1 MNTKYTLSP
10 CCTANEDY
18 VSVFQALTF
27 TPGASTRM
35 CVNLVILDD
44 QIGENDE
51 TLTLRL
57 STGRTATVTIRD
69 NG

>member
-1 MNTKYTLSP
+1 MNLCS
-10 CCTANEDY
+10 TAGRDY
-18 VSVFQALTF
+18 SSVSDSVTF
-27 TPGASTRM
+27 TAGASTRM

>member
-1 MNTKYTLSP
+1 MNLCS
-10 CCTANEDY
+10 TAGRDY
-18 VSVFQALTF
+18 SSVSDSVTF
-27 TPGASTRM
+27 TAGASTRM

-51 TLTLRL
+51 TLTCRL
-57 STGRTATVTIRD
+57 STGPSVPITIRE

>member
-1 MNTKYTLSP
+1 MNL
-10 CCTANEDY
+10 CFTAGRDY
-18 VSVFQALTF
+18 SSVSDSVTF
-27 TPGASTRM
+27 TAGASTRM